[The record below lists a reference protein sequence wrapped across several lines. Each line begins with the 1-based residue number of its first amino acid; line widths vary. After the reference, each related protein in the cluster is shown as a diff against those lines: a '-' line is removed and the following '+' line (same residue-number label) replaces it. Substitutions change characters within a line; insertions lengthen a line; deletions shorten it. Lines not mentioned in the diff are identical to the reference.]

1 MPTTLTSQ
9 NITALQLKEGATP
22 GTPSSGYGRLYVNA
36 SGVLHYVDDA
46 GTDIAI
52 GGAGGSAHTIRE
64 NGTNL
69 TARTGLNFI
78 NGIIATDDAA
88 GDESEVAIDY
98 AGTADLADVAAAE
111 SAGAA
116 VTVPRGDHVH
126 AHGSGYLPN
135 AHHNQAHAAADHN
148 AAALPGT
155 ANENFGAFYH
165 DVSQIAAPANPGA
178 GVRRVYVDS
187 GTGKISV
194 RTSGGSSVSLEEQGG
209 GVTFGPPTGNIDIGD
224 AQVEGVSA
232 NATRADHQH
241 VFTAPAAAYPLD
253 VAAAEADGTATTP
266 ARSDHVHAHGSGY
279 LANAHHNQAH
289 VLADGAALGADHT
302 ISGAAAGEVLRALS
316 ATTAAFDVLQH
327 ADLGGVTSD
336 QHHAR
341 SHDHSNASDGTALLP
356 ESVEITGGPFALRGD
371 ISPAQIAA
379 DQNDYN
385 PAGLA
390 DATTLRLSTDASRNL
405 TGLAGGADGR
415 IITIFNIGSF
425 NLVLVD
431 ESASSTAA
439 NRFALSSNLTIA
451 GDEACTLQYDAT
463 SSRWRLISG
472 PLGAGSSGYNEVQD
486 EGTALTARTQ
496 LNFVGPVV
504 IADDNASK
512 TRVRV
517 LDPITMAFA
526 SDEFLTGDTT
536 TGEIGSLGWNSSGG
550 TVTTLASV
558 AGRPGINRR
567 ETTTTINTFALN
579 RNSSTIDPADTFDL
593 TFIFRLNQ
601 TDSDTTLRIGLANT
615 FSAAPADG
623 IYLEKLGA
631 DINWFY
637 ITNAAA
643 ETRTDSGVAAGTGWF
658 RLRIRRKDASTIAFS
673 LDGGAETDV
682 TANIPTAAMFWGWQI
697 TNAAA
702 ANKTMDMDY
711 THLLVT
717 GLSR

>member
-9 NITALQLKEGATP
+9 NITAVQLKEGATP
-22 GTPSSGYGRLYVNA
+22 GTPASGYGRLYVNA

-64 NGTNL
+64 NGVDL

-78 NGIIATDDAA
+78 NGLVATDDA
-88 GDESEVAIDY
+88 GGNESEVAIDY
-98 AGTADLADVAAAE
+98 AGAADLADVAAAE

-126 AHGSGYLPN
+126 AHGSGYLAN

-178 GVRRVYVDS
+178 GVRRVFVDS

-209 GVTFGPPTGNIDIGD
+209 GVTFAAPSAVIDIGD
-224 AQVEGVSA
+224 AAVEGV
-232 NATRADHQH
+232 ATTALRSDAQFA
-241 VFTAPAAAYPLD
+241 FTAPTAGYPLD
-253 VAAAEADGTATTP
+253 VAAAEADGTAARP

-279 LANAHHNQAH
+279 LPDA
-289 VLADGAALGADHT
+289 
-302 ISGAAAGEVLRALS
+302 
-316 ATTAAFDVLQH
+316 
-327 ADLGGVTSD
+327 
-336 QHHAR
+336 HHAR
-341 SHDHSNASDGTALLP
+341 SHDHSNASDGAALVP

-379 DQNDYN
+379 DTNDYN

-431 ESASSTAA
+431 ESASSSAA
-439 NRFALSSNLTIA
+439 NRFALSANLTIA
-451 GDEACTLQYDAT
+451 GDEACTLQYDST

-504 IADDNASK
+504 IADDSASK

-517 LDPITMAFA
+517 MDPLTMAFIY
-526 SDEFLTGDTT
+526 DDFLSGDTSA
-536 TGEIGSLGWNSSGG
+536 GEIGALGWGFTNGSIVYQAGESSH
-550 TVTTLASV
+550 
-558 AGRPGINRR
+558 PGILRKD
-567 ETTTTINTFALN
+567 TSGTINTIASL
-579 RNSSTIDPADTFDL
+579 RSSQSSINHLLPAETFDL
-593 TFIFRLNQ
+593 YAVLRLN
-601 TDSDTTLRIGLANT
+601 TNDANTALRIGLAAGQFT
-615 FSAAPADG
+615 ADPPTDG
-623 IYLEKLGA
+623 IYLEKDDA
-631 DINWFY
+631 DTNWFFV
-637 ITNAAA
+637 TRAASV
-643 ETRTDSGVAAGTGWF
+643 ETRTDSGVATGTGWITI
-658 RLRIRRKDASTIAFS
+658 RIRRKNGTTISFS
-673 LDGGAETDV
+673 INGAAEVDH
-682 TANIPTAAMFWGWQI
+682 TANIPTAAVGPGAQI
-697 TNAAA
+697 VNSAA
-702 ANKTMDMDY
+702 ANKSFDLDY
-711 THLLVT
+711 FHLLVT